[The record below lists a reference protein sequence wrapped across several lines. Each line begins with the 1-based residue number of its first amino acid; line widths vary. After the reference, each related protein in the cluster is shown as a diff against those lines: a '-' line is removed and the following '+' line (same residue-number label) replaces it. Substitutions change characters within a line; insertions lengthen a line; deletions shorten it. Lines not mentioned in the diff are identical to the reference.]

1 MTTLMTSSTQYLS
14 LDDARL
20 AQHARSDPQAFAE
33 LYRRH
38 MRSIYRYHL
47 AHTGNAGD
55 AEDLTS
61 QTFMAALEGMRSFRG
76 GGPYITWLIGI
87 ASRKRALFFRGK
99 KTQIP
104 LDAVLH
110 IPAPSL
116 PTEKAAARRLQ
127 MDQLFAALK
136 TISQDRAEA
145 IILCFLKLY
154 DGQRE
159 YLPSHSET
167 GTISVLEKG
176 ALELVSAQMGR
187 NEVLTGSIEAI
198 GDRIRIRFVSESI
211 TDDPRMIASSRT
223 FDLESDTLRYEMGM
237 HTTRVERLTPHLKN
251 SLQRVK

>member
-20 AQHARSDPQAFAE
+20 AQHASSDPQAFAE

-99 KTQIP
+99 KNP
-104 LDAVLH
+104 D
-110 IPAPSL
+110 PAGRGASHSRPKLAHRKSGCTPPANGSTL
-116 PTEKAAARRLQ
+116 C
-127 MDQLFAALK
+127 
-136 TISQDRAEA
+136 RAEDHQPGPRRGNHPM
-145 IILCFLKLY
+145 FF
-154 DGQRE
+154 
-159 YLPSHSET
+159 ET
-167 GTISVLEKG
+167 L
-176 ALELVSAQMGR
+176 
-187 NEVLTGSIEAI
+187 
-198 GDRIRIRFVSESI
+198 
-211 TDDPRMIASSRT
+211 
-223 FDLESDTLRYEMGM
+223 
-237 HTTRVERLTPHLKN
+237 
-251 SLQRVK
+251 